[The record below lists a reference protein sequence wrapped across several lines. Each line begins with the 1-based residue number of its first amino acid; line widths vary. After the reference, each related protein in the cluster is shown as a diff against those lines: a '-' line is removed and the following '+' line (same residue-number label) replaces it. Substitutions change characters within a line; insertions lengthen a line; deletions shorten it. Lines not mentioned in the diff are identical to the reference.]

1 MITRVLGNLIDV
13 WLAVAPFA
21 RGAAEAWRRLPGDLL
36 GQAVSRLS
44 GGLTVSREIPQAGG
58 PPAIV
63 VEDPRAGRYL
73 DSVPLRPHAQTL
85 GRYIFARERVSDA
98 ILRHELTGMG
108 AGTPGKK
115 AADMLD
121 IGRPDLD
128 WVSLARGMGVE
139 ASRAT
144 TAEEFNR
151 QFAAGLASHG
161 PRLIEAV
168 L

>member
-1 MITRVLGNLIDV
+1 DGSGMYTVQALWTQAREGLDV
-13 WLAVAPFA
+13 T
-21 RGAAEAWRRLPGDLL
+21 
-36 GQAVSRLS
+36 
-44 GGLTVSREIPQAGG
+44 TV
-58 PPAIV
+58 
-63 VEDPRAGRYL
+63 
-73 DSVPLRPHAQTL
+73 
-85 GRYIFARERVSDA
+85 IFANRTYA
-98 ILRHELTGMG
+98 ILRGELAGVG

-121 IGRPDLD
+121 IGRPAPD
-128 WVSLARGMGVE
+128 WGGVARRKGVE

-151 QFAAGLASHG
+151 QLAASMQSRG